1 MYAYNSVEH
10 RLRTLFNCPDFVS
23 KINHWRSR
31 TPHAGVMYDIYDTQM
46 WNEIKDIDGER
57 LVKDEHSLM
66 LSLNVDWF

>member
-1 MYAYNSVEH
+1 
-10 RLRTLFNCPDFVS
+10 
-23 KINHWRSR
+23 
-31 TPHAGVMYDIYDTQM
+31 MYDIYDTQM